1 MNAPFLGIGLQDG
14 NVIAALQAGDGF
26 SAAAPTAHAGGG
38 QAAAAPIPTTAMIV
52 SLSVVASVNDS
63 YVLPFALAG
72 SMIFVFNPTA
82 NSANIY
88 GQVAKNQAASPVA
101 IDTINGTAGS
111 TAYALAGGARAI
123 FFCGVN
129 GAWAALTG

>member
-1 MNAPFLGIGLQDG
+1 MNAPVPGFALQDG
-14 NVIAALQAGDGF
+14 NILQNILGGDGF
-26 SAAAPTAHAGGG
+26 NAAAPTAHAGGG
-38 QAAAAPIPTTAMIV
+38 QAAATPIPVSAMIV

-72 SMIFVFNPTA
+72 QLIFVFNPTG

-88 GQVAKNQAASPVA
+88 GQVAKNQSVSPAA

-111 TAYALAGGARAI
+111 TPYALAGGARAI
-123 FFCGVN
+123 FFCGSN